1 MAHIIILDENG
12 NEIGR
17 SNEGHESGG
26 GGLAEDHEATKVTL
40 DVAKIIELHNI
51 NTNEGKKDE

>member
-17 SNEGHESGG
+17 SNEGHDGG
-26 GGLAEDHEATKVTL
+26 DLADHEATTVTL
-40 DVAKIIELHNI
+40 DVAKIIDLHNI
-51 NTNEGKKDE
+51 NTNNGKE

>member
-17 SNEGHESGG
+17 SNEGHREP
-26 GGLAEDHEATKVTL
+26 DHEETVVVVNL
-40 DVAKIIELHNI
+40 ERVGELL
-51 NTNEGKKDE
+51 GVKQKDKTDE